1 MKKTLIGTIAALML
15 LNFAGCKKDEAPKAD
30 ADAPK
35 AEADAPKDYC
45 STVTVDSLK
54 ALAKIEDKNG
64 KQVITADSYAEILDS
79 LKCCKIDEKSFT
91 LNKKECLTYEAIDQ
105 LKKDKVLFPATQE
118 VMPTLVK
125 SDSPIVRGEG
135 YKGIASIFGAKKENI
150 GLGKDAIK
158 NEKDPYALQ
167 ELVAGLSNEGNK
179 DPEVG
184 KFLVDMSKHEN
195 NFVRRKAAVALGNT
209 WSNKV
214 DGAVDAIITLM
225 SDADENVA
233 KLACAGSGKL
243 GDEKVIEPIVK
254 ILNDE
259 SKEKIH
265 GDCVRGLSVM
275 WLDYPFH
282 KNHNE
287 NAYKATMDYL
297 KKSPRTNKIPSWSAI
312 ATFSTTANNKGE
324 LDAWKKE
331 ATWFNQDEFI
341 ALMTDLIKD
350 DNFNWLGKTPA
361 MKAIA
366 SFGGKAE
373 IEKLGKVVDGLSD
386 QKVKDAYKRE
396 FENAK

>member
-1 MKKTLIGTIAALML
+1 MKKLSLSLLAALML
-15 LNFAGCKKDEAPKAD
+15 FNFASCKKDEAPKAEEE
-30 ADAPK
+30 APK
-35 AEADAPKDYC
+35 AEAEAPKDFC

-54 ALAKIEDKNG
+54 ALAKLEDKNG
-64 KQVITADSYAEILDS
+64 KQVITTDSYAEILDS

-91 LNKKECLTYEAIDQ
+91 LNKKECLTYDAIDQ

-118 VMPTLVK
+118 VMPKLVK

-135 YKGIASIFGAKKENI
+135 YKGIASIFGAKKDDIN
-150 GLGKDAIK
+150 LGKEAIK

-195 NFVRRKAAVALGNT
+195 VFVRRKAAIALGNT
-209 WSNKV
+209 WSDKV
-214 DGAVDAIITLM
+214 DGAVDAVIALM
-225 SDADENVA
+225 SDADENVT

-254 ILNDE
+254 ILNDD
-259 SKEKIH
+259 SKAKIH

-275 WLDYPFH
+275 WFDYPFH

-297 KKSPRTNKIPSWSAI
+297 KKTPRTKDVPAWSSI
-312 ATFSTTANNKGE
+312 AAFSTIANSKGE
-324 LDAWKKE
+324 FDNWKKE
-331 ATWFNQDEFI
+331 ATWFKMDEFS
-341 ALMTDLIKD
+341 AVLTDLVKD
-350 DNFNWLGKTPA
+350 ENFSWLGKGPIF
-361 MKAIA
+361 KAIA
-366 SFGGKAE
+366 GFGGKAE
-373 IEKLGKVVDGLSD
+373 LEKLQPIVDGLKND
-386 QKVKDAYKRE
+386 NVKKNFA
-396 FENAK
+396 